1 MLSTLLCPFDAHN
14 SRQREAQLPSVSRLE
29 RGKAGIPLGGKA
41 ASAWMAQSRLPTWPQ
56 EPLNPVPDPET
67 DAFFSRL
74 EQKPRLR
81 LWVHLHQTS
90 PQLSTPDTESSLSSR
105 KKGMSHIDICVRVHV
120 CICMYNV
127 FVKTLYYMQS
137 QVGL

>member
-1 MLSTLLCPFDAHN
+1 M
-14 SRQREAQLPSVSRLE
+14 PSVSRLE

-90 PQLSTPDTESSLSSR
+90 PQLSTPDTESSLPSR
-105 KKGMSHIDICVRVHV
+105 KKGMSHIDICVRVYTCAYV
-120 CICMYNV
+120 CIMYLS
-127 FVKTLYYMQS
+127 KLYTICKAK
-137 QVGL
+137 